1 MMPIVVLLTNTIIRL
16 MLIRCPLERQI
27 RLNIIDVQCAS
38 LRSPM
43 SAFSQIFGVKDPS
56 RVVLI
61 P

>member
-1 MMPIVVLLTNTIIRL
+1 MMLRVVFLTNTIIRL

-27 RLNIIDVQCAS
+27 HLNIIDVQCAS
-38 LRSPM
+38 FRSSM

-56 RVVLI
+56 HVVLI